1 MTATNSKPS
10 IVLVHGAFADGSS
23 WSKAIPLLEKEG
35 YGVTAVQ
42 INLSTVEEDAAI
54 TRRVIDA
61 QPGPVVVVAHSWG
74 GAVATAAATGAANV
88 KALVYVSAFAPDE
101 GEVALALLQKY
112 PTEAFAAFRPDSAGY
127 AIIDRE
133 QFHAIFCADVSEAE
147 ARVLAATQRP
157 AQFALFNHTFGEP
170 AWKTIPSW
178 FLVAKKDRTVPP
190 DLERMFAA
198 RMKATTREFD
208 TSHVPFLSQPGEFV
222 KFVVEAAESVAATA
236 GSRA

>member
-1 MTATNSKPS
+1 MSANTSKPA
-10 IVLVHGAFADGSS
+10 IVLVHGAFAAGSS
-23 WSKAIPLLEKEG
+23 WSKVIPLLEKNG
-35 YGVTAVQ
+35 YDVTAVQ
-42 INLSTVEEDAAI
+42 INLSSVEEDAAI

-61 QPGPVVVVAHSWG
+61 QPGPVVAVAHSWG
-74 GAVATAAATGAANV
+74 GAVLTAAATGAKNV
-88 KALVYVSAFAPDE
+88 KLLVYVSAFAPDE
-101 GEVALALLQKY
+101 GEIALNLLQKY
-112 PTEAFAAFRPDSAGY
+112 PTEAFAAFRPDPAGF
-127 AIIDRE
+127 AIIDRA
-133 QFHAIFCADVSEAE
+133 QFHDIFCADVPEAE

-208 TSHVPFLSQPGEFV
+208 SSHVPFLSQPAEFT
-222 KFVVEAAESVAATA
+222 KFVTEAAETVAVPA
-236 GSRA
+236 GTSA